1 MKDFTSPALETIN
14 TMSEGVYADSGN
26 PGTFVP
32 GIPST
37 PITPSTPA
45 ASDWTWAFE
54 DWSHNSG
61 GHSDA
66 RLRMHYAGKAV
77 DAYTRPLVMTF
88 TTGFAI
94 DHLEVEFTDTTF
106 QVLGNGFSITYNGAL
121 NATQNID
128 MRIRILQAKNN
139 GVGDA
144 AIGVS
149 GSGAN
154 DSALVRSIR
163 LVSMHYK

>member
-1 MKDFTSPALETIN
+1 MKTFESPSLERIN
-14 TMSEGVYADSGN
+14 DLTEGVYADSGN

-37 PITPSTPA
+37 PITPNTPA

-61 GHSDA
+61 SHSDA

-94 DHLEVEFTDTTF
+94 DNLEVEFQDTTF
-106 QVLGNGFSITYNGAL
+106 QVLGNGFSITYNGHL
-121 NATQNID
+121 NATENID
-128 MRIRILQAKNN
+128 MRIRIYQVKNN
-139 GVGDA
+139 GVDNA

-149 GSGAN
+149 GAGAN
-154 DSALVRSIR
+154 DSELVRSIR